1 MRILLG
7 IDTFEAFPPAIHM
20 AMSLGFP
27 SVEVDLMHV
36 IESVLP
42 DGGFPDLRENHP
54 LMQMYRMHERDGRV
68 ALDVAATTFQRAGLP
83 VRTFLEP
90 GDVAKTLIE
99 HADKEQCDL
108 IVARTTLK
116 GYYGSLFFGSV
127 AKGLLI
133 GARQSLL
140 IVKGEETSTRRLT
153 VVFATDHSP
162 YCDQCVDLL
171 ATMAPQGIAHLTV
184 LTANEVSAG
193 VAGLL
198 VNDLPDLKD
207 VAPNWIKEKIEER
220 NQAIC
225 KKLAPLNARCESRIV
240 DGHPNEA
247 IKMVMEDAGADLLI
261 IGAQGHG
268 FFERLTIGSKSFHQ
282 VVSEPYSVLVLR
294 PKFDHETTE
303 KSV

>member
-1 MRILLG
+1 MRVLLG
-7 IDTFEAFPPAIHM
+7 IDTYNAYPPAIQM
-20 AMSLGFP
+20 VLNLGLP
-27 SVEVDLMHV
+27 GVEVDLMHV

-42 DGGFPDLRENHP
+42 DGVFPEVRENHP
-54 LMQMYRMHERDGRV
+54 LMQMYREHERQGQE
-68 ALDVAATTFQRAGLP
+68 ALDSAAGALGEAGIKS
-83 VRTFLEP
+83 RTFLQK

-99 HADKEQCDL
+99 HADKERCEL
-108 IVARTTLK
+108 VAARTALK

-127 AKGLLI
+127 AKGLVI
-133 GARQSLL
+133 GAHQSIL
-140 IVKGEETSTRRLT
+140 IVKGEDLQPKRLN

-162 YCDQCVDLL
+162 YCDRCVDLL
-171 ATMAPQGIAHLTV
+171 AAMAPKGIAHVTV
-184 LTANEVSAG
+184 MTANEMSAG
-193 VAGLL
+193 IAGLL

-207 VAPNWIKEKIEER
+207 VAPHWIQEKIEER

-225 KKLAPLNARCESRIV
+225 EKLAPLGAKCESRIV

-247 IKMVMEDAGADLLI
+247 IKQVMEETKADLLI

-294 PKFDHETTE
+294 PQTKAVSAET
-303 KSV
+303 V

>member
-1 MRILLG
+1 MTL
-7 IDTFEAFPPAIHM
+7 
-20 AMSLGFP
+20 
-27 SVEVDLMHV
+27 
-36 IESVLP
+36 
-42 DGGFPDLRENHP
+42 
-54 LMQMYRMHERDGRV
+54 MYRIHERDGR
-68 ALDVAATTFQRAGLP
+68 AELDIAATTIREAGHP
-83 VRTFLEP
+83 VRTFLDR
-90 GDVAKTLIE
+90 GDAAKTLVE
-99 HADKEQCDL
+99 HADKEQCDV
-108 IVARTTLK
+108 IVARTTPK
-116 GYYGSLFFGSV
+116 GYFGSLFFGSV

-133 GARQSLL
+133 GAHQSLL
-140 IVKGEETSTRRLT
+140 ILKSDETSSKRLR

-171 ATMAPQGIAHLTV
+171 ATMAPQGIAHLTI

-207 VAPNWIKEKIEER
+207 IAPNWIREKIEER

-225 KKLAPLNARCESRIV
+225 KKLAPLNAVCESRIV

-247 IKMVMEDAGADLLI
+247 IKKVMEEEKADLLI

-268 FFERLTIGSKSFHQ
+268 FFERLTMGSNSFHQ

-294 PKFDHETTE
+294 PKFNHEKT
-303 KSV
+303 